1 MNSLKVEF
9 LGTGTSQGIP
19 VIGCSCDVCI
29 SSSKRDKRLRTS
41 VLISYKEK
49 NVIIDC
55 GPDFRQQMLLAKCKK
70 LDAVVLT
77 HEHMDHISGL
87 DDVRP
92 FNFKTKLDI
101 PVYCTKRVENRL
113 KEQFSYAFS
122 AEKYPGSPG
131 FEIININSNDNFKI
145 GNQIWTPVLAQHGT
159 WPVTGFRIQDFVYM
173 TDISGI
179 SKLESQKILG
189 SKVLVI
195 NALRKSKHVSHFSLD
210 EAISYAKSTKVPEV
224 YLTHA
229 SHQLG
234 LHEEVSNSLPKGYY
248 LAYDGLKIIIQ

>member
-1 MNSLKVEF
+1 MNSFKVEF

-49 NVIIDC
+49 SVIIDC

-92 FNFKTKLDI
+92 FNFKTK
-101 PVYCTKRVENRL
+101 
-113 KEQFSYAFS
+113 S
-122 AEKYPGSPG
+122 
-131 FEIININSNDNFKI
+131 KI
-145 GNQIWTPVLAQHGT
+145 
-159 WPVTGFRIQDFVYM
+159 
-173 TDISGI
+173 S
-179 SKLESQKILG
+179 
-189 SKVLVI
+189 
-195 NALRKSKHVSHFSLD
+195 SKHFLEFSF
-210 EAISYAKSTKVPEV
+210 SFS
-224 YLTHA
+224 
-229 SHQLG
+229 
-234 LHEEVSNSLPKGYY
+234 SLVLNNKFT
-248 LAYDGLKIIIQ
+248 